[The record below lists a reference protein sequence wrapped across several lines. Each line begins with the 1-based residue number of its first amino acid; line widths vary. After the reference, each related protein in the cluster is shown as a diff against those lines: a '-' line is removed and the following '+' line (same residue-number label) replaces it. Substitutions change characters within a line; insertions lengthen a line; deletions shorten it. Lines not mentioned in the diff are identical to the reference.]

1 MGLRPQ
7 DRERGLAA
15 LNEARQTRRRAIV
28 FGRVR
33 VREVATGF
41 WLMTFAGLVIFGF
54 AYYRYTLVELDAR
67 RSEVLARQRAI
78 ASAVGGD
85 GLALKEKLEGWVL
98 ALGAGTLPPQV
109 APGVSVDDVAR
120 GPAIYLRL
128 PLGEATSPER
138 IRKGATRS
146 LRDGFTSCLF
156 VGQASAP
163 TQGTAC
169 VQTSQCG
176 PGEVCSDWKVCA
188 APSHP
193 FPAGLLYEG
202 IRVLEP
208 EWRAG
213 LAAANDDLE
222 IRAIELDLEDVGK
235 HEAVAAVELTRR
247 SRYFA
252 LVLDEPAPDAAASAA
267 APDESPEERLQAAD
281 HAVRVGLW
289 DIARGA
295 PLAILRLE
303 AAGRFVQL
311 GSKAGPDEKTRRA
324 QQRQANNCAVAAD
337 VRAALTAGRPDP
349 GSDALPAAPS
359 GLPAAPSGLP
369 AAP

>member
-7 DRERGLAA
+7 DRERGLAT

-41 WLMTFAGLVIFGF
+41 WLMTFAGLIIFSF
-54 AYYRYTLVELDAR
+54 AYYRYTLVQLDAR

-85 GLALKEKLEGWVL
+85 GLALRDKLERWVL
-98 ALGAGTLPPQV
+98 QLGANELPAQV
-109 APGVSVDDVAR
+109 APGASLDDIAL

-128 PLGEATSPER
+128 QLADAVSPER
-138 IRKGATRS
+138 IRKGAARS

-156 VGQASAP
+156 VGQSNPPATA
-163 TQGTAC
+163 TAC

-188 APSHP
+188 APAHP
-193 FPAGLLYEG
+193 YTASLLYEG
-202 IRVLEP
+202 VRVLQP

-213 LAAANDDLE
+213 LEAANDDLE
-222 IRAIELDLEDVGK
+222 VRAIELDLEDVGK
-235 HEAVAAVELTRR
+235 HEAVATVELTRR
-247 SRYFA
+247 SKYFA
-252 LVLDEPAPDAAASAA
+252 LVLDEPALDTAAATMAPGV
-267 APDESPEERLQAAD
+267 PDESPEERLQTTD
-281 HAVRVGLW
+281 HRVRVGLW
-289 DIARGA
+289 DIQRGA
-295 PLAILRLE
+295 PLAILHLE

-311 GSKAGPDEKTRRA
+311 GSKASPDDKTKRA
-324 QQRQANNCAVAAD
+324 QQRQANNCAIAAD
-337 VRAALTAGRPDP
+337 VRAAFAAGRPEP
-349 GSDALPAAPS
+349 GPDALPDGPA
-359 GLPAAPSGLP
+359 GVPAAP
-369 AAP
+369 

>member
-7 DRERGLAA
+7 DRERGLAT

-41 WLMTFAGLVIFGF
+41 WLMTFAGLVIFSY

-78 ASAVGGD
+78 ASAVGED
-85 GLALKEKLEGWVL
+85 GLALRDKLEGWVMEL
-98 ALGAGTLPPQV
+98 AAGTLPAQV
-109 APGVSVDDVAR
+109 AAGVSVDDIAR

-128 PLGEATSPER
+128 PLTEAVSPER
-138 IRKGATRS
+138 IRKAAPRS

-156 VGQASAP
+156 VGQSSPPP
-163 TQGTAC
+163 TATAC

-188 APSHP
+188 TPAHP
-193 FPAGLLYEG
+193 YTASLLYEG
-202 IRVLEP
+202 VRVLQP

-213 LAAANDDLE
+213 LEAANDDLE
-222 IRAIELDLEDVGK
+222 VRAIELDLDDVGK

-247 SRYFA
+247 SKYFA
-252 LVLDEPAPDAAASAA
+252 LVLDEPPADAAAAEV
-267 APDESPEERLQAAD
+267 APVVADESPEERLQTTD
-281 HAVRVGLW
+281 HRVRVGLW
-289 DIARGA
+289 DIQRGA
-295 PLAILRLE
+295 PLAILQID
-303 AAGRFVQL
+303 AAGRFVRL
-311 GSKAGPDEKTRRA
+311 GGKATPDDETKRA
-324 QQRQANNCAVAAD
+324 QQRQANNCAIAAD
-337 VRAALTAGRPDP
+337 VRAALVAGRPDP
-349 GSDALPAAPS
+349 FTDALPDAPA
-359 GLPAAPSGLP
+359 GLPAAP
-369 AAP
+369 

>member
-28 FGRVR
+28 FGRAR

-41 WLMTFAGLVIFGF
+41 WLMTFAGLVIFSF

-67 RSEVLARQRAI
+67 RSEVLGRQRAI

-85 GLALKEKLEGWVL
+85 GLALRDKLERWVME
-98 ALGAGTLPPQV
+98 LGAGTLPVQV
-109 APGVSVDDVAR
+109 AAGASLDAIAS

-128 PLGEATSPER
+128 PLGDAVSPER
-138 IRKGATRS
+138 IRKGAARS

-156 VGQASAP
+156 VGQAGPPPEAK
-163 TQGTAC
+163 AC

-188 APSHP
+188 APAHP
-193 FPAGLLYEG
+193 YPASLLYEG
-202 IRVLEP
+202 VRVLDP
-208 EWRAG
+208 AWRAM
-213 LAAANDDLE
+213 LDAANDDLE
-222 IRAIELDLEDVGK
+222 VRAIDLDLEDVGK

-252 LVLDEPAPDAAASAA
+252 LVLDEPAAEAE
-267 APDESPEERLQAAD
+267 APVLDESPEERLQTTD
-281 HAVRVGLW
+281 HRVRVGIW
-289 DIARGA
+289 DIQRGA
-295 PLAILRLE
+295 PLAILQLD
-303 AAGRFVQL
+303 AAGRFVRL
-311 GSKAGPDEKTRRA
+311 GSRASPDEKTQRA
-324 QQRQANNCAVAAD
+324 QQRQANNCAIAAD
-337 VRAALTAGRPDP
+337 VRAALTAGQPEP
-349 GSDALPAAPS
+349 GADAPT
-359 GLPAAPSGLP
+359 GLPAA
-369 AAP
+369 AP

>member
-7 DRERGLAA
+7 DRERGLAT

-41 WLMTFAGLVIFGF
+41 WLMTFAGLVIFSF
-54 AYYRYTLVELDAR
+54 AYYRYTLVQLDAR

-85 GLALKEKLEGWVL
+85 GIALRDKLEGWVME
-98 ALGAGTLPPQV
+98 LGAGELPAQV
-109 APGVSVDDVAR
+109 APGVSLDAIAQ

-128 PLGEATSPER
+128 PLVEAGSPER
-138 IRKGATRS
+138 IRKAAARS

-156 VGQASAP
+156 VGQTSAP
-163 TQGTAC
+163 AAGTAC

-188 APSHP
+188 APAHP
-193 FPAGLLYEG
+193 YTASLLYEG
-202 IRVLEP
+202 VRVLLP

-213 LAAANDDLE
+213 LTAANDDLE
-222 IRAIELDLEDVGK
+222 VRAIELDLEDVGK

-247 SRYFA
+247 SKYFA
-252 LVLDEPAPDAAASAA
+252 LVLDEPAADAGDAATEPAIV
-267 APDESPEERLQAAD
+267 DESPEERLQTTD
-281 HAVRVGLW
+281 HRVRVGLW
-289 DIARGA
+289 DIQRGA
-295 PLAILRLE
+295 VLASLQLE
-303 AAGRFVQL
+303 AAGRFVRL
-311 GSKAGPDEKTRRA
+311 GSKAGPDEKTKRA
-324 QQRQANNCAVAAD
+324 QQRQANNCAIAAD
-337 VRAALTAGRPDP
+337 VRAALAAGQPDP
-349 GSDALPAAPS
+349 GPGALPEAPA
-359 GLPAAPSGLP
+359 GLPAAP
-369 AAP
+369 